1 MFREAG
7 TTTEPATYND
17 IEPNGDGC
25 MIQDMFL
32 RCGPGA
38 GVLSDGDIGPT
49 HSVDLNDREQVQK
62 FFIWHRDDGLVSLQ
76 FEETPGVDFTISYV
90 DIYTLSVPEEKIGSP
105 VTTGFK
111 FVIGEDDINISPES
125 CSLSSSDNTLSRNIY
140 ILSQTIDLLLM
151 TFTFNESIDWLFISE
166 IKLCSGDPPSP
177 NMCDTPTPTTTPSPT
192 PSTDPPPPT
201 PTPPPIILSYPPLT
215 GVTVT
220 PDLNNPESVN
230 LTCSVTSPPTDDYQ
244 YQWQWLKN
252 GIPLPTQTQS
262 TNTQSTTLL
271 ISDLQYSDAG
281 DYMCTVEYVMCS
293 DCSETTLVT
302 GTITLNLP
310 GIASVSF
317 VCKLVCELYSSDF
330 SLLPTSTHTFD
341 PGYLTPPP
349 PPSPNTFEMYIV
361 HCMSPPLGLNI
372 L

>member
-1 MFREAG
+1 MWSLISYNISAAIFIITVTTTVRETG

-17 IEPNGDGC
+17 IEPNEDGC

-32 RCGPGA
+32 RCGPGE

-62 FFIWHRDDGLVSLQ
+62 FFIWHRDDGFVSLQ
-76 FEETPGVDFTISYV
+76 LEVGPSVDFNVSYV

-140 ILSQTIDLLLM
+140 ILNQTINLLLI

-192 PSTDPPPPT
+192 PSTDPT

-220 PDLNNPESVN
+220 PDLNNPESVS

-252 GIPLPTQTQS
+252 GILLTTQTQS
-262 TNTQSTTLL
+262 NNTQSTTLL

-293 DCSETTLVT
+293 DRIDCSETTPVT

-310 GIASVSF
+310 GIY
-317 VCKLVCELYSSDF
+317 YS
-330 SLLPTSTHTFD
+330 
-341 PGYLTPPP
+341 
-349 PPSPNTFEMYIV
+349 
-361 HCMSPPLGLNI
+361 
-372 L
+372 